1 LTALNKDGTEF
12 PMELS
17 VAESRSDG
25 RHVFIGSIR
34 DVTQRKQEQEQLHQ
48 AQKME
53 AIGQLTGGVAHDFN
67 NMLTT
72 IVGNLELLRDRVG
85 DDEDAKKFTES
96 ALRAGFRGADL
107 TRRLLVFSRK
117 QPLDPKPTDVNKCVV
132 GATEL
137 MRRTLGED
145 IEIETVLGGG
155 LWNAMIDETQLESA
169 LLNLAINSRDAMPNG
184 GKLTIETVNSHL
196 DQEYVNHR
204 IEVTPGQYVMVTVS
218 DTGSGMAPEVLER
231 VFEPFFTTKEVGK
244 GTGLGLSMVYGFV
257 KQSGRHVAV
266 YSEPGEG
273 TSVKLYLPRAMGLE
287 AGAHV
292 PAASRR
298 GAMPVGDETILVV
311 EDDPDVRAFV
321 ASALGILGYEILE
334 AEDGPSALALL
345 EENQGIDLLFT
356 DVVLPRGMNGRE
368 LADEIRK
375 REPDIK
381 ILFTSEYTENAI
393 VHHGRLDAGTRL
405 LAKPYKRESLALRV
419 RNILDE

>member
-1 LTALNKDGTEF
+1 
-12 PMELS
+12 MELS

-298 GAMPVGDETILVV
+298 GAMPVGD
-311 EDDPDVRAFV
+311 
-321 ASALGILGYEILE
+321 
-334 AEDGPSALALL
+334 
-345 EENQGIDLLFT
+345 
-356 DVVLPRGMNGRE
+356 
-368 LADEIRK
+368 
-375 REPDIK
+375 
-381 ILFTSEYTENAI
+381 
-393 VHHGRLDAGTRL
+393 
-405 LAKPYKRESLALRV
+405 
-419 RNILDE
+419 